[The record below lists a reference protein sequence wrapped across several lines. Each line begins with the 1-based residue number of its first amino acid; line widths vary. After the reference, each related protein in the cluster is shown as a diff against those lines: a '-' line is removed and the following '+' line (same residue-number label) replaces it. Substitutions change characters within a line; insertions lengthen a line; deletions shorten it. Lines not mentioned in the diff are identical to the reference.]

1 MSIERGVQMWF
12 KETRNKMYLYVHRKI
27 EIVKNLLNAS
37 TKLNWIP
44 CSNLA
49 KDTPFD
55 MFLSMH
61 HL

>member
-1 MSIERGVQMWF
+1 MWF
-12 KETRNKMYLYVHRKI
+12 FETRNKMYLYVHRKI
-27 EIVKNLLNAS
+27 EIVKKKLLNAII
-37 TKLNWIP
+37 KLSWIP

>member
-1 MSIERGVQMWF
+1 MWF
-12 KETRNKMYLYVHRKI
+12 FETRNKMYLYVHRKI